1 MRIPACILIA
11 ALAATAFGQSS
22 SPPAAPSPGE
32 SPATQPAT
40 RPTAYGKPIATDIN
54 PGEIVTFRSTNRE
67 IQAYFVTPKVTGPT
81 PAVLYVHD
89 IFGMTDYA
97 KAEADK
103 LAHQGYAVLMP
114 NLYSRLE
121 NADHGFD
128 AQNAWLAY
136 DKTSDPQVLQ
146 DLQTAIEFLNK
157 EGKPTAGQPLAVVG
171 HDMGGIFAMK
181 LAGMDLRVTAAVNF
195 YGRVLYTNTS
205 AMRPTSPVEDLFNLN
220 APLLSFYGN
229 ADPQIPP
236 AQVAAM
242 ESRLENNPNKTY
254 YELVKMPGVGHGFLV
269 QGRQGYNAQAA
280 EQSEERM
287 KEFLARYL
295 RAEPKKMEE

>member
-1 MRIPACILIA
+1 
-11 ALAATAFGQSS
+11 
-22 SPPAAPSPGE
+22 
-32 SPATQPAT
+32 
-40 RPTAYGKPIATDIN
+40 
-54 PGEIVTFRSTNRE
+54 
-67 IQAYFVTPKVTGPT
+67 
-81 PAVLYVHD
+81 
-89 IFGMTDYA
+89 
-97 KAEADK
+97 
-103 LAHQGYAVLMP
+103 
-114 NLYSRLE
+114 
-121 NADHGFD
+121 
-128 AQNAWLAY
+128 
-136 DKTSDPQVLQ
+136 
-146 DLQTAIEFLNK
+146 
-157 EGKPTAGQPLAVVG
+157 
-171 HDMGGIFAMK
+171 
-181 LAGMDLRVTAAVNF
+181 
-195 YGRVLYTNTS
+195 
-205 AMRPTSPVEDLFNLN
+205 MRPTSPVEDLFNLN